1 MKSQRHYISML
12 DELSPELQQ
21 QNRHDQGFTLLE
33 VIAALIIAALAANLA
48 IASFNRP
55 SGPATLRTIAVETAQ
70 LARAARADAIATG
83 DAQIVVDLAT
93 RTIRAGSKQALTVA
107 PDVTVEVTSAQS
119 ERQSTRSGAIRFFP
133 DGSSS
138 GGTIRFS
145 KNDVTYEVKVNWFTG
160 RVVVNPPL

>member
-1 MKSQRHYISML
+1 MKTRRRGNTMPGNL
-12 DELSPELQQ
+12 APGLPDR
-21 QNRHDQGFTLLE
+21 NRHDLGFTLIE

-55 SGPATLRTIAVETAQ
+55 SGPAAIRTIAVETAQ

-83 DAQIVVDLAT
+83 DAQIVVDLAA

-107 PDVTVEVTSAQS
+107 PDVTIEVTSAQS
-119 ERQSTRSGAIRFFP
+119 ERQNARSGAIRFFP

-145 KNDVTYEVKVNWFTG
+145 KNDVTYEVRVNWFTG
-160 RVVVNPPL
+160 RIVVNPPL